1 MSSSRRQRTTSA
13 DFKKSNSVRFLSS
26 TMVVWTT
33 LIAIALLAVYGE
45 ISLPLDI
52 TDTYVFTS
60 CFILLWLVGL
70 LSLRAIRQRLLSDF
84 QCPHLLNAH
93 VLKAKNEWETTF
105 DAIPNPIAII
115 GENYTMRRV
124 NRAMADKLGMRPEDC
139 VGQKCYRCIHG
150 TDSPPPNCQQPQM
163 FRDGESCIWETH
175 EKKLGG
181 DFVISVAPLYE
192 NGDITGSVHTMY
204 DITERKIME
213 NELRVKEAWE
223 CSILEGVGEGIYGL
237 DLQGK
242 VTFVNSA
249 ACRLLGYSV
258 EELVG
263 QSMHQMIHYQRAD
276 GIRHPDEKCQALS
289 TMLQDKAVKVLE
301 DIFWRK
307 GGASFPVEY
316 TANPVYENNQVTGC
330 VVVFDDISAR
340 KKLEIEQLAS
350 AGRRERRKRSRSLN
364 VLAGGIAHN
373 FNNILM
379 AVSGNIEL
387 LLYSLPEASIKEREF
402 ARAAME
408 ASHRAAGFSS
418 MMLWYVGQ
426 GNINWQVVDMR
437 DVVMGVE
444 NLVSSEELMGSTIA
458 YDRGF
463 TSTAGVI
470 AEPLMFRGDNQLI
483 RQVVSNLVKN
493 AAEAMAERPGKIELR
508 AGRRAVLEGE
518 LDVSYG
524 EESLAAG
531 DYVFLEVVDFGIGMA
546 AKDIEYIFEPF
557 YTTKFTGRGLGLPFI
572 LGIIRSHNGGVYIKS
587 EQGRG
592 TTATILLPEAVRASE
607 DVLPSSTGTAV
618 INTPHADYHGTVLF
632 VDDEESLRECNG
644 RILQLLGFEVLMAGD
659 GPETLEVYE
668 QNQESISLVLL
679 DIGLPKMDGFEVLRR
694 LREINS
700 AVKVI
705 IHTGYP
711 QEAIA
716 DKIQLNE
723 VAGYIQEPFTMNELR
738 PVLDKALAAKR

>member
-1 MSSSRRQRTTSA
+1 MSGSRRQRTTSA
-13 DFKKSNSVRFLSS
+13 DLKKSSSVRFLLS
-26 TMVVWTT
+26 TMVVWTI
-33 LIAIALLAVYGE
+33 LIAIALVAVYGE
-45 ISLPLDI
+45 ISLPIDI
-52 TDTYVFTS
+52 TDSYVSTS

-84 QCPHLLNAH
+84 KFRHILNGH
-93 VLKAKNEWETTF
+93 VLKAKDEWESTF

-115 GENYTMRRV
+115 GKDYTMRRV

-139 VGQKCYRCIHG
+139 VGQKCYRYIHG
-150 TDSPPPNCQQPQM
+150 TNSPPPGCQQAQM
-163 FRDGESCIWETH
+163 FRDGEPCIRETH
-175 EKKLGG
+175 EKTLGG
-181 DFVISVAPLYE
+181 DFVISLAPIYE
-192 NGDITGSVHTMY
+192 NGDIISSVHIIY
-204 DITERKIME
+204 DITDRKIME
-213 NELRVKEAWE
+213 NELRVNEARKR
-223 CSILEGVGEGIYGL
+223 SILEGVGEGIYGL

-249 ACRLLGYSV
+249 ACRLLGYSA

-263 QSMHQMIHYQRAD
+263 QSMHQMIHYQRPY
-276 GIRHPDEKCQALS
+276 GTRHPAEKCPVLS
-289 TMLQDKAVKVLE
+289 TMLQDEVVKVKE
-301 DIFWRK
+301 DIFWQK
-307 GGASFPVEY
+307 GGTSFPVEY
-316 TANPVYENNQVTGC
+316 MANPVYENDQVSGC
-330 VVVFDDISAR
+330 VVVFDDISER

-387 LLYSLPEASIKEREF
+387 LLYSLPEASIKERMF
-402 ARAAME
+402 ANAAME
-408 ASHRAAGFSS
+408 ASRRAADFST

-426 GNINWQVVDMR
+426 GNIKWQIIDMC
-437 DVVMGVE
+437 DVAMGAE
-444 NLVSSEELMGSTIA
+444 NFVRPEELMGCTIA
-458 YDRGF
+458 YDCGC
-463 TSTAGVI
+463 TTATGGI
-470 AEPLMFRGDNQLI
+470 SEPLMFRGDDKLI
-483 RQVVSNLVKN
+483 RQVITHLVKN

-508 AGRRAVLEGE
+508 AGRRVVVEGE
-518 LDVSYG
+518 LDVSYM

-531 DYVFLEVVDFGIGMA
+531 DYVFLEVVDFGTGMA
-546 AKDIEYIFEPF
+546 EKDIEYIFEPF

-572 LGIIRSHNGGVYIKS
+572 LGIIRSHNGGVYMKS

-592 TTATILLPEAVRASE
+592 TTATILFPEEVVGIE

-618 INTPHADYHGTVLF
+618 INAPHGDYHGTVLF

-644 RILQLLGFEVLMAGD
+644 RMLRLLGFEVLMAGN
-659 GPETLEVYE
+659 GPEALEVYD
-668 QNQESISLVLL
+668 QNQDIISLVLL
-679 DIGLPKMDGFEVLRR
+679 DIGLPKMNGFEVLSR

-711 QEAIA
+711 LETIA
-716 DKIQLNE
+716 DKVKLNDA
-723 VAGYIQEPFTMNELR
+723 AGYIQEPFTMKELR
-738 PVLDKALAAKR
+738 PVLDKALAAK